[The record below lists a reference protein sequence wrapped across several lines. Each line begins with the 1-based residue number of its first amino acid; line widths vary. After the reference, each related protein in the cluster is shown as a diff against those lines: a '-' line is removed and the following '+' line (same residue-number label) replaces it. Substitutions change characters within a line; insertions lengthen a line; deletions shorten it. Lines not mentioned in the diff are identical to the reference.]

1 MAAEKKR
8 GSNGGNAR
16 AEKLTKEQ
24 RSAIAT
30 AAAQRRWAKKNG
42 TDVEKLVVKITDPP
56 FTLSGS
62 TVQPAII
69 YEPVAAPIIHEPP
82 KEFHCPACIG
92 GNPLEHGLHIAGT
105 IEHPFTPVPAQ
116 IVDSPPVFVEPAPA
130 PPQKPVRR
138 VPRVIPKEFKGASQ
152 YAEKRL
158 PLAIK
163 EKSEHVGAVA
173 KLDAEINDLVRVI
186 KALGGSVDPQ
196 FQQPLYPQQP
206 YYPNP
211 GAPPQYQMPQ
221 GQGPVDPGIDP
232 ALFQAN
238 MGPIPGVN
246 PDVPKVPVIPNTSL
260 GGAMDL
266 DYVPRDEEDRPKLPN
281 MGGGWV

>member
-8 GSNGGNAR
+8 GSNGGNAL

-130 PPQKPVRR
+130 PPQKPVSRSSGPGGKARR
-138 VPRVIPKEFKGASQ
+138 ILPVLVPGNGGILLSPQHSGSTV
-152 YAEKRL
+152 L
-158 PLAIK
+158 PSRSAAQSPFSP
-163 EKSEHVGAVA
+163 EPVPA
-173 KLDAEINDLVRVI
+173 
-186 KALGGSVDPQ
+186 GG
-196 FQQPLYPQQP
+196 
-206 YYPNP
+206 
-211 GAPPQYQMPQ
+211 
-221 GQGPVDPGIDP
+221 
-232 ALFQAN
+232 
-238 MGPIPGVN
+238 
-246 PDVPKVPVIPNTSL
+246 
-260 GGAMDL
+260 
-266 DYVPRDEEDRPKLPN
+266 
-281 MGGGWV
+281 